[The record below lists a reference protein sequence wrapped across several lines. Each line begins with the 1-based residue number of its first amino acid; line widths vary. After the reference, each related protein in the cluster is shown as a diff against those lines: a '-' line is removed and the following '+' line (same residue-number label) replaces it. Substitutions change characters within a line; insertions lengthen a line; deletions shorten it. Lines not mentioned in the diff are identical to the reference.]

1 MAICFFF
8 LQANEAGVAEY
19 EASRGVYNYYWL
31 QIHSY
36 FAGGAVPY
44 NPLTAAAAMFPQLAS
59 NIAPQEVTWMPL
71 PAEIPPACPPGLE
84 YLVQID
90 QILVHQQIELFE
102 SEFLLLWLILNWHS
116 CIDILLHSVVLYC

>member
-1 MAICFFF
+1 
-8 LQANEAGVAEY
+8 
-19 EASRGVYNYYWL
+19 
-31 QIHSY
+31 
-36 FAGGAVPY
+36 VPY

-102 SEFLLLWLILNWHS
+102 SEFLLL
-116 CIDILLHSVVLYC
+116 